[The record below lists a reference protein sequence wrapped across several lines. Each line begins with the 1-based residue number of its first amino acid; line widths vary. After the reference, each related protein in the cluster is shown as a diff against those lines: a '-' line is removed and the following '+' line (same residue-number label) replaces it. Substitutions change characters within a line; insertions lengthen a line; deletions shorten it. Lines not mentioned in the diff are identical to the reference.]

1 MPVNTSTPSFSV
13 ISNALGI
20 FTLALT
26 SAGQPYDYSND
37 EVLFTVK
44 RNTRT
49 TEVLFQKQ
57 VIYGENVTI
66 EPQNTANLP
75 YGNYVYDVQV
85 TSGAVVDTVIP
96 PSTFSVLPEVTF
108 GGVQDG

>member
-1 MPVNTSTPSFSV
+1 MFKIVGNTIQITRGDT
-13 ISNALGI
+13 GI

-49 TEVLFQKQ
+49 TEIVFQKQ
-57 VIYGENVTI
+57 ILYGENVTI
-66 EPQNTANLP
+66 EPQDTASLS

-96 PSTFSVLPEVTF
+96 PSTFSVLQEVTF
-108 GGVQDG
+108 GGDGNG

>member
-1 MPVNTSTPSFSV
+1 MFKITGNSIQITRGDT
-13 ISNALGI
+13 GI

-49 TEVLFQKQ
+49 TEIIFQK
-57 VIYGENVTI
+57 VIEYGENVTI
-66 EPQNTANLP
+66 EPQDTASLS
-75 YGNYVYDVQV
+75 YGNYVYDIQV
-85 TSGAVVDTVIP
+85 TSGAVVDTVIT
-96 PSTFSVLPEVTF
+96 PSVFAVLPEVTF
-108 GGVQDG
+108 GGDNDG

>member
-1 MPVNTSTPSFSV
+1 MFKITSNSIQITRGDT
-13 ISNALGI
+13 GI

-44 RNTRT
+44 RNTNT
-49 TEVLFQKQ
+49 TEIVFQKT
-57 VIYGENVTI
+57 VLYGENVTI
-66 EPQNTANLP
+66 EPQDTATLP
-75 YGNYVYDVQV
+75 YGNYVFDVQV

-108 GGVQDG
+108 GGDQDG

>member
-1 MPVNTSTPSFSV
+1 MFKINGKTIQITRGDT
-13 ISNALGI
+13 GI

-44 RNTRT
+44 RNVNT
-49 TEVLFQKQ
+49 TEIVFQKT
-57 VIYGENVTI
+57 VVYGENVTI
-66 EPQNTANLP
+66 EPQDTASLS

-85 TSGAVVDTVIP
+85 TSGAVVDTVIT
-96 PSTFSVLPEVTF
+96 PSVFEVLHEVTF
-108 GGVQDG
+108 GGDTDG